1 MDLLKLIQEA
11 HQRIRGV
18 VNPTPI
24 VYSETF
30 SHLFGCEVFF
40 KLENLQKTGSFKSR
54 GAYNR
59 IQTLSPE
66 QRRRGVV
73 AASSGNHAQGVAW
86 AATLSGVSSTVVMP
100 ETTPIVKRVAT
111 RGYGAEIILHGA
123 SFSDSYEYALEIS
136 REKGLTLIHPFE
148 DEFIM
153 AGQGTIGLEILDDL
167 PDVDTVLVPVGGGGL
182 ISGVACALK
191 ERACGVRV
199 VGVQARAWSSCAR
212 SLERGRIVES
222 GAAPT
227 IADGIAIKRVGKK
240 TLRYI
245 RKYVDEV
252 VTVGEETIAEAVLKL
267 LERKK
272 LMVEG
277 AGAVPLAALMEGKV
291 RRPGRRGKTRRKTLL
306 LLSGGNIDVTTL
318 DRIIRRGLSK
328 EGRVVKL
335 STILPDVP
343 GSLAA
348 FTAEI
353 AALRSNI
360 LHILHERD
368 AVDLPIGSARLE
380 IIIEVE
386 GRGHT
391 ETVIKRLKEKGYFIE
406 EA

>member
-1 MDLLKLIQEA
+1 MAWIA
-11 HQRIRGV
+11 
-18 VNPTPI
+18 
-24 VYSETF
+24 
-30 SHLFGCEVFF
+30 
-40 KLENLQKTGSFKSR
+40 
-54 GAYNR
+54 
-59 IQTLSPE
+59 
-66 QRRRGVV
+66 V
-73 AASSGNHAQGVAW
+73 AVADGDDTDGHVLR
-86 AATLSGVSSTVVMP
+86 ATEL
-100 ETTPIVKRVAT
+100 
-111 RGYGAEIILHGA
+111 
-123 SFSDSYEYALEIS
+123 
-136 REKGLTLIHPFE
+136 
-148 DEFIM
+148 
-153 AGQGTIGLEILDDL
+153 
-167 PDVDTVLVPVGGGGL
+167 
-182 ISGVACALK
+182 
-191 ERACGVRV
+191 
-199 VGVQARAWSSCAR
+199 
-212 SLERGRIVES
+212 
-222 GAAPT
+222 PT

-252 VTVGEETIAEAVLKL
+252 VTVAEETIAEAVLKL

-291 RRPGRRGKTRRKTLL
+291 RRHGRRGKTRRKTLL